1 MDQLLTEATAAEA
14 HYYVLWAK
22 YIQAGFANKDRNYTK
37 GIELSKEGLEAAY
50 RHKAD
55 KNIANLARQVAYG
68 YHRMENHKESLKYYL
83 IDAAHLDIETRP
95 DDFFKT
101 KTNIGV
107 KLGKLGRYDEA
118 RMVYDTLVNYVD
130 KGLNVSARNRSK
142 LYNNMATLYRNLKQ
156 GELALEYAERA
167 LATKRE
173 IKDRRG
179 EMVALSTLLSIS
191 KELKE
196 YDRGESYGLAALH
209 IADSLQRVRAVA
221 VITTNLANLYTDTKQ
236 YPLAVSYLQR
246 SIRIA
251 EENKM
256 PQTLGINYL
265 NLASLYVKINE
276 VDKAAKIIAQAKP
289 YVEKSGNLEFVKEY
303 YEAEAI
309 INAANKNYKTAYNS
323 LLKSQLFKDS
333 LFSEEKAKTIA
344 ELDARYEASTKENE
358 IALLTKDAELQ
369 EVSNT
374 KLKQQQGLLLGGG
387 LALLI
392 FTGLLINRY
401 RSKQRTLQT
410 ISRQNEEITAR
421 SRENELLV
429 REIHHRV
436 KNNMAIMQGLL
447 QAQRERHTHNNEL
460 EEALLVCEGQL
471 SSMALIHQDLYRT
484 NNFMAVDA
492 EDYFT
497 KLLQNI
503 QSAYAERSRAIAF
516 KVQLS
521 KQELQVHQAV
531 PLGLIMNELVTNAVK
546 YAFPERQPGA
556 EIRINQEAVGE
567 ELVLSVRDNGVGI
580 AASRRQRVSSGFGLS
595 MVKGLTRQLGGRLRQ
610 EECDGTCFE
619 VAIPLASFVASDVE
633 RRPAAAGQAVASA

>member
-1 MDQLLTEATAAEA
+1 M
-14 HYYVLWAK
+14 
-22 YIQAGFANKDRNYTK
+22 
-37 GIELSKEGLEAAY
+37 
-50 RHKAD
+50 
-55 KNIANLARQVAYG
+55 LA
-68 YHRMENHKESLKYYL
+68 
-83 IDAAHLDIETRP
+83 
-95 DDFFKT
+95 
-101 KTNIGV
+101 
-107 KLGKLGRYDEA
+107 KLGRYDETLA
-118 RMVYDTLVNYVD
+118 VYDSLLIHLDN
-130 KGLNVSARNRSK
+130 SAGITPKKRSK
-142 LYNNMATLYRNLKQ
+142 LFNSLSSLYRQLEDYQQAKAYGLK
-156 GELALEYAERA
+156 ALH
-167 LATKRE
+167 TKRE
-173 IKDRRG
+173 IKDVFG
-179 EMVALSTLLSIS
+179 QVVSLGTLSSIS
-191 KELKE
+191 KEAK
-196 YDRGESYGLAALH
+196 DIDGAVTYGLEALRL
-209 IADSLQRVRAVA
+209 ADSLGRIQLIVP
-221 VITTNLANLYTDTKQ
+221 ISINLGNLYTVLLE
-236 YPLAVSYLQR
+236 YELAETYLERGIQL
-246 SIRIA
+246 A
-251 EENKM
+251 EANKM
-256 PQTLGINYL
+256 TRSLGISYM
-265 NLASLYVKINE
+265 NLAGVYEVKKE
-276 VDKAAKIIAQAKP
+276 LSKASRTLDKAVP
-289 YVEKSGNLEFVKEY
+289 YLESSSSLEFQRDYHRSRANIAKSLGQY
-303 YEAEAI
+303 AEAYTHLTQMHLFQDSMFS
-309 INAANKNYKTAYNS
+309 AEKT
-323 LLKSQLFKDS
+323 
-333 LFSEEKAKTIA
+333 KTIA
-344 ELDARYEASTKENE
+344 ELEARYELSTKENE

-369 EVSNT
+369 EVSNA